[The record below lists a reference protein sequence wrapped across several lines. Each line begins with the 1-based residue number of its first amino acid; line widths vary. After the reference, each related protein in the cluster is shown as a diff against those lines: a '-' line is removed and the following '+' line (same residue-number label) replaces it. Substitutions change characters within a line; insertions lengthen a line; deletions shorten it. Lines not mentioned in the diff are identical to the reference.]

1 MIKKIDM
8 KINND
13 VFNNFFEHYR
23 EIFHSASF
31 NGCDL
36 KFDNKSQVDVWVNM
50 LYKLEGKTTPHITWN
65 SLDEIKEE
73 FKDEEIEIITSIS
86 NINWVYFFNTFMSY
100 IYDSHGN
107 NCTYKIYYDLV
118 AKTTLLE
125 AIMDSIFGF
134 IELEGE
140 IILIEKPTNV
150 YSVNN
155 KAELNNC
162 TGPVIGIGD
171 FKRYYLSGELVTPKE
186 WSKALRMAIMNPND
200 KLIKD
205 INLDSLNKIRNEINY
220 IDGDNAFYTN
230 DPKIFIMYVRRD
242 IPSEIV
248 GEMRNSLS
256 KLFNDAHMNAISFIL
271 PTDETERIECINPQ
285 IVPPNE
291 YYDIFDTLKYIS
303 EKLDLD
309 GL

>member
-1 MIKKIDM
+1 MR
-8 KINND
+8 INND

-23 EIFHSASF
+23 EIFHSVSF

-50 LYKLEGKTTPHITWN
+50 LYKLDGKTTPRITWN

-107 NCTYKIYYDLV
+107 NGTYKIYYDLV

-162 TGPVIGIGD
+162 T
-171 FKRYYLSGELVTPKE
+171 
-186 WSKALRMAIMNPND
+186 
-200 KLIKD
+200 
-205 INLDSLNKIRNEINY
+205 
-220 IDGDNAFYTN
+220 
-230 DPKIFIMYVRRD
+230 
-242 IPSEIV
+242 
-248 GEMRNSLS
+248 
-256 KLFNDAHMNAISFIL
+256 
-271 PTDETERIECINPQ
+271 
-285 IVPPNE
+285 
-291 YYDIFDTLKYIS
+291 
-303 EKLDLD
+303 
-309 GL
+309 